1 MESLY
6 TSLLVPI
13 APSLIT
19 LLVTIWG
26 WRVVSRNNQRSK
38 DCDIHNK
45 RIEIAQ
51 KSIDEITLLAKQ
63 YYSLKG
69 SNPEAKILEPRIT
82 SSLKKLSM
90 YVALICENIEKNNE
104 NYDIALNVLA
114 FKKAI
119 SGGDFGTHSRLE
131 ISLSNQ
137 LYNDITDTSHELIF
151 NLERLIKV

>member
-90 YVALICENIEKNNE
+90 YVAMICENNEKNNE
-104 NYDIALNVLA
+104 KYDIALNVLA

>member
-104 NYDIALNVLA
+104 KYDIALNVLA

>member
-90 YVALICENIEKNNE
+90 YVALICENIEKRRGFE
-104 NYDIALNVLA
+104 SSFSCSCRFRKSNYW
-114 FKKAI
+114 
-119 SGGDFGTHSRLE
+119 
-131 ISLSNQ
+131 
-137 LYNDITDTSHELIF
+137 
-151 NLERLIKV
+151 

>member
-1 MESLY
+1 MESIY
-6 TSLLVPI
+6 TSFLTPI

-38 DCDIHNK
+38 ACDIHNK
-45 RIEIAQ
+45 RIEVAQ
-51 KSIDEITLLAKQ
+51 KSIDEIVLLAKK

-69 SNPEAKILEPRIT
+69 VDPEAKILEPHIT
-82 SSLKKLSM
+82 SNLKRLSM
-90 YVALICENIEKNNE
+90 YVALILDSVDKDSEKNNI
-104 NYDIALNVLA
+104 YINVLS

-119 SGGDFGTHSRLE
+119 SGGSFATQSRLE

-137 LYNDITDTSHELIF
+137 LYNDITDTSHELIL
-151 NLERLIKV
+151 NLEKLLKI